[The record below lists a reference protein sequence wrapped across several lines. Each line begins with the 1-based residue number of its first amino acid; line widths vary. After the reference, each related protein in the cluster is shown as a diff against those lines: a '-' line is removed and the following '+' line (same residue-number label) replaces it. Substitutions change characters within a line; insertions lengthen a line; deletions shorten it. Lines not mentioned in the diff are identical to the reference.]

1 MSATLTIPG
10 LALEAARRWPLHT
23 ALIDGARRWSFE
35 ELAVEMRGAAAAF
48 VQAGLARGERVAVWM
63 PNCAEM
69 IIACLGIQAAGGI
82 VVPLNTRFRAQEA
95 AYILNRSRAALIVA
109 YQEFLGTRYDEIISG
124 LELRALRRT
133 VYVGDQGSG
142 WQDFLQAATA
152 QARALADER
161 LARLRPDDVADIM
174 FTSGTTGE
182 PKGVVTTHQQTV
194 KTAYLWARAT
204 TLSDS
209 DRFLILWPFFHCA
222 GYKAGWVA
230 CLAAGATVLPEAR
243 LDVPQLMS
251 RVERE
256 RVTFLPG
263 PPTLFQSILASTA
276 DRSALGSVRVSITGA
291 ASVAPSMIEA
301 MRGELGIATVLTGY
315 GLTETCG
322 TVTMTNPQDRPE
334 VIVTSCGR
342 ALEGL
347 EVAIVDSTGQPQ
359 LCGGPGEVVVRGMNV
374 MQGYLDDPAATAEAI
389 DAAGWLH
396 TGDIGTLDEAGYL
409 RITDRKKDMF
419 IVGGFN
425 CYPAEIE
432 KMLLA
437 HPAIQQVA
445 VVGLP
450 DTRLGE
456 VARAYVVLKPHAHLD
471 VASLIEW
478 SRERMANYKVPR
490 SVIFTAQLPTNAT
503 GKVQKFK
510 LESP

>member
-1 MSATLTIPG
+1 MSAVLTIPG

-23 ALIDGARRWSFE
+23 AVVDGARRWSFE
-35 ELAVEMRGAAAAF
+35 QLAVETRKAAAAF
-48 VQAGLARGERVAVWM
+48 IEAGLARGERVAVWM

-69 IIACLGIQAAGGI
+69 IIACLGIQAAGGV

-95 AYILNRSRAALIVA
+95 SYILNRSRAALLVA
-109 YQEFLGTRYDEIISG
+109 SREFLGTRYDEILSE
-124 LELRALRRT
+124 LELPALRRT
-133 VYVGDQGSG
+133 IYLDADASG
-142 WQDFLQAATA
+142 WDAFVHGGTLD
-152 QARALADER
+152 ARARADER
-161 LARLRPDDVADIM
+161 LAQLKPDEVADIM

-182 PKGVVTTHQQTV
+182 PKGVVTTHEQTV
-194 KTAYLWARAT
+194 RTARLWTRAT
-204 TLSDS
+204 TLRES

-243 LDVPQLMS
+243 LDVPQLLS

-263 PPTLFQSILASTA
+263 PPTLFQSILSSVA
-276 DRSALGSVRVSITGA
+276 DWSALRSVRVSITGA

-301 MRGELGIATVLTGY
+301 MRTELGIATVLTGY
-315 GLTETCG
+315 GLTEACG
-322 TVTMTNPQDRPE
+322 TVTMTNPEDPPE
-334 VIVTSCGR
+334 VIAVSCGR

-347 EVAIVDSTGQPQ
+347 EIAIVDSTGVRRQ
-359 LCGGPGEVVVRGMNV
+359 CGGPGEIVVRGMNV
-374 MQGYLDDPAATAEAI
+374 MQGYLDDTSATSEAI
-389 DAAGWLH
+389 DPEGWLH

-445 VVGLP
+445 VVGVP
-450 DTRLGE
+450 DNRLGE
-456 VARAYVVLKPHAHLD
+456 VARAYVVLKPACRLD
-471 VASLIEW
+471 QTSLVEW

-490 SVIFTAQLPTNAT
+490 SVVFTDLLPTNAT

-510 LESP
+510 LELK